1 MPDSSSSAS
10 EIILTVN
17 TGSSSVRLAVFVRE
31 NDVVSMLANERYGFG
46 ARALSVKDVLATF
59 MQTHGIAHVDV
70 SAHRVVHGGETL
82 NTSRLLDRK
91 VEAEIDRLTHLAPLH
106 NPVSLQWIRAV
117 REILGGDIHQV
128 AVFDTAFFANL
139 PPVAKIY
146 PIPHALSQKYR
157 VRRYG
162 FHGLAH
168 QAMWQ
173 KWQSLR
179 PEIAGGGRVVSMQL
193 GSGCSI
199 AAIDKGLP
207 RDTSMGFSPLE
218 GLMMA
223 TRSGDIDPGLIAF
236 LQRQEG
242 LTVAQLDRM
251 LNEQSGLL
259 GISETSADMRELLE
273 SQDELARLA
282 VEIYCYRARKYLG
295 AYLAVLGGANAVI
308 FGGGVGEN
316 LSAIRERILSGMEW
330 CGIGID
336 HEKNKRVQGP
346 SRVSTAAAGI
356 EVWVIPVDE
365 AELLARE
372 AVAVMQTQTVETRI
386 FGGSDEGCP
395 IAG

>member
-1 MPDSSSSAS
+1 MPDSSNRSSQ
-10 EIILTVN
+10 IILTVN
-17 TGSSSVRLAVFVRE
+17 TGSSSVRLAAFARE
-31 NDVVSMLANERYGFG
+31 GDGVSVLAHERYGFG
-46 ARALSVKDVLATF
+46 VRALPAKDMLATF
-59 MQTHGIAHVDV
+59 MQAHGIAHVDV
-70 SAHRVVHGGETL
+70 SAHRVVHGGEIL

-91 VEAEIDRLTHLAPLH
+91 VEAEIDRLTQLAPLH
-106 NPVSLQWIRAV
+106 NPVSLQWIRAT
-117 REILGGDIHQV
+117 REVLGGDICQV
-128 AVFDTAFFANL
+128 AVFDTAFFADL
-139 PPVAKIY
+139 PPAAKIY
-146 PIPHALSQKYR
+146 PIPHALSRKYR

-179 PEIAGGGRVVSMQL
+179 PGVSGGGRVVSMQL

-199 AAIDKGLP
+199 AAIDNGLP

-223 TRSGDIDPGLIAF
+223 TRSGDVDPGLITF

-242 LTVAQLDRM
+242 LTAAQLDRM

-259 GISETSADMRELLE
+259 GVSGGSADMRELLE

-282 VEIYCYRARKYLG
+282 VEIYCYRVRKYLG
-295 AYLAVLGGANAVI
+295 AYLAVLGGADAII

-316 LSAIRERILSGMEW
+316 LPTVRARILSGMEW
-330 CGIGID
+330 CGIEID
-336 HEKNKRVQGP
+336 PEKNQHSKEP
-346 SRVSTAAAGI
+346 MCISTADRGI

-372 AVAVMQTQTVETRI
+372 ALAVMRATEN
-386 FGGSDEGCP
+386 
-395 IAG
+395 

>member
-1 MPDSSSSAS
+1 MPDPSSRDPQ
-10 EIILTVN
+10 IILTVN
-17 TGSSSVRLAVFVRE
+17 TGSSSVRLAVFALE
-31 NDVVSMLANERYGFG
+31 DDTVSEMANERYALG
-46 ARALSVKDVLATF
+46 ARALSAKDMLGAF

-70 SAHRVVHGGETL
+70 SAHRVVHGGEML

-91 VEAEIDRLTHLAPLH
+91 VEAEIDRLTQLAPLH
-106 NPVSLQWIRAV
+106 NPVSLQWIRTT
-117 REILGGDIHQV
+117 REVLGKDIRQV
-128 AVFDTAFFANL
+128 AVFDTAFFADL
-139 PPVAKIY
+139 PQAAKTY

-173 KWQSLR
+173 KWRSLR
-179 PEIAGGGRVVSMQL
+179 PEIAGGGRVITMQL

-199 AAIDKGLP
+199 AAIANGLP

-223 TRSGDIDPGLIAF
+223 TRSGDVDPGLITF

-242 LTVAQLDRM
+242 LTAGQLDRM

-259 GISETSADMRELLE
+259 GVSGASADMRELLE
-273 SQDELARLA
+273 SQDGLAHLA
-282 VEIYCYRARKYLG
+282 VEIYCYRVRKYVG
-295 AYLAVLGGANAVI
+295 AYLAVLGGADAII

-316 LSAIRERILSGMEW
+316 LPAVRERILSGMEW
-330 CGIGID
+330 CGIEID
-336 HEKNKRVQGP
+336 PEKNKRSKGP
-346 SRVSTAAAGI
+346 VCISTAGGRI

-372 AVAVMQTQTVETRI
+372 AVTVMRAI
-386 FGGSDEGCP
+386 GS
-395 IAG
+395 